1 MGMSSGGNDDQGM
14 MAEINVTPFVDVM
27 LVLLIIFMVTA
38 PLMTTGMEV
47 ELPRTDAPTLTMD
60 QDDQLILSIT
70 AEGAYYINE
79 HDFTIDELR
88 PKLVAIAKANPDQEL
103 FLRADG
109 AVPYEKVAQ
118 LMALCT
124 QAGISKMGMV
134 TQPGIGLEGTGAEG
148 EE

>member
-27 LVLLIIFMVTA
+27 LVLLIIFLVTA
-38 PLMTTGMEV
+38 PLMTTGLQV
-47 ELPRTDAPTLTMD
+47 ELPRTDAPPLPMEED
-60 QDDQLILSIT
+60 NQLVLSIS
-70 AEGAYYINE
+70 ADGAYYINE
-79 HDFTIDELR
+79 HSFTFEELR
-88 PKLVAIAKANPDQEL
+88 PKIVAIAQANPDQDV

-124 QAGISKMGMV
+124 EAGIARMGMV
-134 TQPGIGLEGTGAEG
+134 TQPGLPTPDEGG
-148 EE
+148 

>member
-47 ELPRTDAPTLTMD
+47 DLPRTDAPTLPVD
-60 QDDQLILSIT
+60 QEEQLILSIT
-70 AEGAYYINE
+70 ADGTFYINE
-79 HDFTIDELR
+79 HDFALEELR
-88 PKLVAIAKANPDQEL
+88 PKLIAIAAANPDQEL

-124 QAGISKMGMV
+124 QAGIARLGMV
-134 TQPGIGLEGTGAEG
+134 TQPGAGLGEG
-148 EE
+148 EEGE